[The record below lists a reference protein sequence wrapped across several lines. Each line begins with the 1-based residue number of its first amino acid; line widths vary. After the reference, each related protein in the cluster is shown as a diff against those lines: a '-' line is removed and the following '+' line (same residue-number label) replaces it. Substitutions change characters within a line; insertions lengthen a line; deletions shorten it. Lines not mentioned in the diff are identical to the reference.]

1 VRAPSSL
8 VERRDVAARMR
19 AALPCLAP
27 LPLLIDGLDDAFLE
41 AFAAWPVRIYLV
53 RAGVLERIGSPH
65 RAAVEL
71 PPFREWLL
79 EAAAAAL

>member
-1 VRAPSSL
+1 MRAPSSL

-53 RAGVLERIGSPH
+53 RAGVLERIGLPH

-79 EAAAAAL
+79 EATAAAL